1 MLQHYKVYKRK
12 KKIKI
17 LNICRIWMYHM
28 LYFIIFKSKI
38 SRRLVKIFKTIVRRK
53 PLVKKRYF
61 RNFFIYDP
69 RYGFQKYKKF
79 KANFEF
85 VSVRVIKLFYIIYNY
100 KQLKKIIRKSNLK
113 NGMFDQNFFY
123 FIECKLP
130 SYIYRTSLF
139 STLFDSIKM
148 VKGGN
153 VWINKKYKPLL
164 YYNVNLFDIVGYRPL
179 YKSFIFWNYFRR
191 LRRKAI
197 LFMNPRCIYLSYIF
211 FFTILLKRF
220 KKKDIINTF
229 SVDYF
234 RCLSFKE

>member
-1 MLQHYKVYKRK
+1 
-12 KKIKI
+12 
-17 LNICRIWMYHM
+17 M

-38 SRRLVKIFKTIVRRK
+38 SRRLIKIFKTIVRRK

-100 KQLKKIIRKSNLK
+100 KQLKKIVRKSNLK
-113 NGMFDQNFFY
+113 NGSFDQNFFY

-130 SYIYRTSLF
+130 SYIYRTSFF

-153 VWINKKYKPLL
+153 V
-164 YYNVNLFDIVGYRPL
+164 
-179 YKSFIFWNYFRR
+179 
-191 LRRKAI
+191 
-197 LFMNPRCIYLSYIF
+197 
-211 FFTILLKRF
+211 
-220 KKKDIINTF
+220 
-229 SVDYF
+229 
-234 RCLSFKE
+234 